1 MTSDDKHRDVNQ
13 PIPPAPP
20 DLATLSA
27 HPSLASL
34 RGRGW
39 LLDQLPTRSTAWA
52 FVGALVVGFVVHGR
66 VGGAVIIIWTLLTV
80 PLAARELATHDL
92 RRARVMINVARYGLL
107 ALLVGIVGLAATVSA
122 MPSLD
127 RQTSTSTTTPR
138 PTVTLWPVGSSGAE
152 AAPAG
157 ASSTVPSRP
166 VWSP

>member
-1 MTSDDKHRDVNQ
+1 MTSDDKHRDLNQ

-39 LLDQLPTRSTAWA
+39 LLDQLPTGSMVWA
-52 FVGALVVGFVVHGR
+52 FVGALVAGFVVYGR
-66 VGGAVIIIWTLLTV
+66 IGAALIIIWTLMTV
-80 PLAARELATHDL
+80 PLAVLELATHDL
-92 RRARVMINVARYGLL
+92 RRARLMINVARYGLL

-122 MPSLD
+122 LPSLD
-127 RQTSTSTTTPR
+127 QQTSGTTTAPQS
-138 PTVTLWPVGSSGAE
+138 TVMPGPVGAGGAG

-157 ASSTVPSRP
+157 ASNAFPSRP